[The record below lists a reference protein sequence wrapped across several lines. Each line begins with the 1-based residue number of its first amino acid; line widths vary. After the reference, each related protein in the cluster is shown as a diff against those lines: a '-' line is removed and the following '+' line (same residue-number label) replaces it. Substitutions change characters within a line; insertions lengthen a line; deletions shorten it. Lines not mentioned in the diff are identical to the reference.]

1 MNLFF
6 YLLNV
11 YMNNKNQY
19 KNKYY
24 KYKNKYLILK
34 YQLGGTKDKKCNDVP
49 QFPIYKHKLNQCC
62 KDEEYKD
69 CRYIHHTI
77 NFDKIPKVYGLENIN
92 KEYDFEKK
100 GIYRGFS
107 LNKERYYNYFL
118 KINFNSATDINTN
131 IFEYVKDLG
140 IGASGSVRQ
149 YRYKEDGLEDG
160 KEKYIA
166 VKYFYNP
173 IDLENEKKIIE
184 IMMKNKIVCSELI
197 VKYIPQND
205 CIIME
210 NAHGTI
216 KDLRGAIRENI
227 NILIDILYA
236 IINTIDCL
244 IKNKLYFTDIKM
256 ENILYRSTKTGIQ
269 IIIAD
274 LGGIIY
280 KENITPDIEES
291 IRSGITINIGKLAL
305 NLLNIYD
312 NDMISNIKSIINQNP
327 EYAKQIIDKLIK
339 DITTNN
345 AFEEIYKDII
355 SNLIPNTLC
364 PPDKRWKLSD
374 ILEYITIK
382 QLATDNSDY
391 NKNNENIIQEKILAI
406 NIINRNFKLSR
417 QKEDAT
423 TTDKYIYTLE

>member
-1 MNLFF
+1 
-6 YLLNV
+6 
-11 YMNNKNQY
+11 MNNIDQY

-24 KYKNKYLILK
+24 KYKNKYLNLK
-34 YQLGGTKDKKCNDVP
+34 YQLGGTKDKKCVNTP

-69 CRYIHHTI
+69 CRYINHTI

-149 YRYKEDGLEDG
+149 YRYKEDGKEDG

-244 IKNKLYFTDIKM
+244 IKNKLYFSDIKM

-280 KENITPDIEES
+280 KENITPDIEEF
-291 IRSGITINIGKLAL
+291 IRSEITLYIGILTL

-312 NDMISNIKSIINQNP
+312 NDMISNIKSNINQNP

-406 NIINRNFKLSR
+406 NIINRNFKLER
-417 QKEDAT
+417 EKIEQQKEDT
-423 TTDKYIYTLE
+423 TTTNKYTYEIKYL